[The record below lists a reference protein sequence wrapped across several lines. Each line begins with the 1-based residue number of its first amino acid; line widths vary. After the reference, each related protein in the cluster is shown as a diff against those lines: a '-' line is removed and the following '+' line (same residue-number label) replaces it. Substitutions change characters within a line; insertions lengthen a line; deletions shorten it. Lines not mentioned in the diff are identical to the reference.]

1 MNAFEKRLL
10 IGLALLILA
19 LAILEAMAPKPL
31 DWTPTFSRQ
40 HRSPYGAKLLHDRL
54 RDLFPE
60 VRTVNEPLV
69 QLTRHPLMGD
79 TADGSVNLVLL
90 NDRLHIDALAADQL
104 LDLVAKGDHVLIAAD
119 AITGSLA
126 DTLRLGMARDHAM
139 QEDTTDIRFIGEPRL
154 APGVFRFAR
163 GFPGAHFTRYDTSR
177 TRVMAVDGAS
187 RPVLLHMAWG
197 DGRFVLCSAPLALTN
212 YNLLKDRNAAFAAGV
227 LSLLPPRRL
236 LWDEY
241 SKSGRAESTSI
252 ARFVLKEPALRWAW
266 FLAQALLA
274 LFILV
279 HVRRQQRAIPVITP
293 LRNAS
298 RELAETIGRLYWH
311 RGDHADLARKMIGHF
326 KEEVRARTYLRA
338 FAYDEGTARHLAAKT
353 GLSAEQ
359 VMQRLTA
366 IAVREKA
373 SRISEDDLLRLNNE
387 LHDFRQLIP

>member
-10 IGLALLILA
+10 LGLGLLILA
-19 LAILEAMAPKPL
+19 LAILEAMAPKPV

-40 HRSPYGAKLLHDRL
+40 HRSPYGARLLHDRL

-69 QLTRHPLMGD
+69 QFTQHRLMGD
-79 TADGSVNLVLL
+79 ADDGSVNLVLL

-104 LDLVAKGDHVLIAAD
+104 LDLVAMGDHVLIAAD

-126 DTLRLGMARDHAM
+126 DTLRLGMARDHSM
-139 QEDTTDIRFIGEPRL
+139 QEDTSDIRFIGKPRL
-154 APGVFRFAR
+154 APGVFRFSR
-163 GFPGAHFTRYDTSR
+163 GFTGAHFTRYDTSR

-241 SKSGRAESTSI
+241 SKSGRAESSSI

-353 GLSAEQ
+353 GLPPEQ

-366 IAVREKA
+366 IARREQA
-373 SRISEDDLLRLNNE
+373 ARISEDDLLRLSNE

>member
-10 IGLALLILA
+10 LGLGLLILA
-19 LAILEAMAPKPL
+19 LAILEAMAPKPV

-40 HRSPYGAKLLHDRL
+40 HRSPYGARLLHDRL

-69 QLTRHPLMGD
+69 QFTQHRLMD
-79 TADGSVNLVLL
+79 DAADGSVNLVLL
-90 NDRLHIDALAADQL
+90 NDRMHIDALAADQL
-104 LDLVAKGDHVLIAAD
+104 LDLVAMGDHVLIAAD

-126 DTLRLGMARDHAM
+126 DTLRLGMARDHSM
-139 QEDTTDIRFIGEPRL
+139 QEDTSDIRFIGEPRL
-154 APGVFRFAR
+154 APGVFRFSG
-163 GFPGAHFTRYDTSR
+163 GFTGAHFTRYDTSR

-241 SKSGRAESTSI
+241 SKSGRAESSSI

-353 GLSAEQ
+353 GLPPEQ

-366 IAVREKA
+366 IARREQA
-373 SRISEDDLLRLNNE
+373 ARISEDDLLRLSNE

>member
-353 GLSAEQ
+353 GLPAEQ

-373 SRISEDDLLRLNNE
+373 SRISEDDLLRLSNE